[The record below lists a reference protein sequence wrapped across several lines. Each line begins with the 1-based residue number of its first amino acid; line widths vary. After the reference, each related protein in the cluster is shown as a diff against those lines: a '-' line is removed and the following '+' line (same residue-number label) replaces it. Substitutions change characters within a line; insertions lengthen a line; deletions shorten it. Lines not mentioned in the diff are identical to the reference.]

1 MLFIPLTFTRMAKNT
16 NSTPKNKTVSKA
28 KNISQLSLKQ
38 RLELAKKQEKTPAN
52 KLVNKKIET
61 VSKTKKT
68 AKPTKVE
75 KPVSE
80 KKLSVATKAKKA
92 KSEKV
97 VVEQPEA
104 KTTVKKVKAA
114 PIKKEVVLKDKKAKA
129 EPKSVAKEEKKNK
142 LSLKSAKK
150 STKKKVTSKKD
161 ENLDLNNEIDFAD
174 FDNKDDEID
183 FSDFK
188 HENYSS
194 AFKETDFSE
203 QDELDDKEFNL
214 SDFFS
219 DSKLDIDQPITAQKR
234 QRGRKPK
241 HAPSNE
247 KNDLVYHEVLE
258 ASSKTKNN
266 DQESIRATKTLLAK
280 AKATKSLSNE
290 EIIDVFKNYEFTEAE
305 DLEILEELKDNK
317 IKLED
322 NVEEKISLFR
332 KNQDLSEIDKN
343 LDDLISKGASTKDKV
358 EDNVKAFLGTL
369 GSSKILNFGEEI
381 QIAKLLGSTDPE
393 TREYAINQLVTS
405 NLRLVTSIAKKYL
418 NRGLDFVDLI
428 QEGSIGL
435 MKAISKF
442 NYKLGNK
449 FSTYATWWIRQAITR
464 AIADQARTV
473 RIPVHMVET
482 INKLIKTE
490 RMLTQQLGRD
500 PTLEEL
506 TEAMGGQVNGFTP
519 KKVADIKKL
528 NQEPVSL
535 DKPIGH
541 DEESQFVDFVKD
553 RDILKPDE
561 YTEKLI
567 VTEHINELFVN
578 TLTKKEEQ
586 IIRMRYGLH
595 PWHQQMTLEEVGQK
609 FNVTRERI
617 RQIESKA
624 LRKLKHP
631 SKNARLR
638 SFLKHDSEN

>member
-1 MLFIPLTFTRMAKNT
+1 MAKNT
-16 NSTPKNKTVSKA
+16 NSTPKNKTASKA

-38 RLELAKKQEKTPAN
+38 RLELAKKQEKTPAK
-52 KLVNKKIET
+52 KLVNKKTET

-80 KKLSVATKAKKA
+80 KKLSVATKAK
-92 KSEKV
+92 SEKV
-97 VVEQPEA
+97 VVEQPKA

-114 PIKKEVVLKDKKAKA
+114 PTKKEVVLKDKKAKA

-194 AFKETDFSE
+194 AFKETDFSK

-449 FSTYATWWIRQAITR
+449 FSTYAT
-464 AIADQARTV
+464 
-473 RIPVHMVET
+473 
-482 INKLIKTE
+482 
-490 RMLTQQLGRD
+490 
-500 PTLEEL
+500 
-506 TEAMGGQVNGFTP
+506 
-519 KKVADIKKL
+519 
-528 NQEPVSL
+528 
-535 DKPIGH
+535 
-541 DEESQFVDFVKD
+541 
-553 RDILKPDE
+553 
-561 YTEKLI
+561 
-567 VTEHINELFVN
+567 
-578 TLTKKEEQ
+578 
-586 IIRMRYGLH
+586 
-595 PWHQQMTLEEVGQK
+595 
-609 FNVTRERI
+609 
-617 RQIESKA
+617 
-624 LRKLKHP
+624 
-631 SKNARLR
+631 
-638 SFLKHDSEN
+638 

>member
-1 MLFIPLTFTRMAKNT
+1 MSKKTKSTADNKAALKSKKN
-16 NSTPKNKTVSKA
+16 N
-28 KNISQLSLKQ
+28 QLSLKE
-38 RLELAKKQEKTPAN
+38 RIALAEKEKKE
-52 KLVNKKIET
+52 
-61 VSKTKKT
+61 KKT
-68 AKPTKVE
+68 N
-75 KPVSE
+75 
-80 KKLSVATKAKKA
+80 
-92 KSEKV
+92 
-97 VVEQPEA
+97 
-104 KTTVKKVKAA
+104 
-114 PIKKEVVLKDKKAKA
+114 AKA
-129 EPKSVAKEEKKNK
+129 EPKAAKNLVSKSEEIKEKKTESTEKTKESKASSKNKKEEKVESKSSKK
-142 LSLKSAKK
+142 LIKK
-150 STKKKVTSKKD
+150 SNKKVIE
-161 ENLDLNNEIDFAD
+161 ENSINVDDIIIDNDINNDDQDDNFEDDDSSIDLNE
-174 FDNKDDEID
+174 
-183 FSDFK
+183 FK
-188 HENYSS
+188 GNNYKSS
-194 AFKETDFSE
+194 FKETDFSQE
-203 QDELDDKEFNL
+203 DELEEKDLDL
-214 SDFFS
+214 SDFFADTKI
-219 DSKLDIDQPITAQKR
+219 DSEKPLTDQKR

-266 DQESIRATKTLLAK
+266 DQDTIQATKTLLAK
-280 AKATKSLSNE
+280 AKRSKKLSSE
-290 EIIDVFKNYEFTEAE
+290 DIIDVLRVYEFTEQE
-305 DLEILEELKDNK
+305 DLEIIEELKDNNISLDK
-317 IKLED
+317 D
-322 NVEEKISLFR
+322 VEERISLFR
-332 KNQDLSEIDKN
+332 KNQDLSEIDRN
-343 LDDLISKGASTKDKV
+343 LDDLVNKGASTKDKV

-369 GSSKILNFGEEI
+369 GSSKILSFEDEI
-381 QIAKLLGSTDPE
+381 QIAKLLGSSDEDTKD
-393 TREYAINQLVTS
+393 YAVNQLVTS

-490 RMLTQQLGRD
+490 RLLTQQLGRD

-506 TEAMGGQVNGFTP
+506 TEAMGGQVHGFTP
-519 KKVADIKKL
+519 KKIADIKKL

-561 YTEKLI
+561 FTEKLI

-578 TLTKKEEQ
+578 ALTKKEEQ
-586 IIRMRYGLH
+586 IIRMRYGLS
-595 PWHQQMTLEEVGQK
+595 PYNQPMTLEEVGDQ
-609 FNVTRERI
+609 FHVTRERI

-631 SKNARLR
+631 SKNAKLR
-638 SFLKHDSEN
+638 SFLKYDAD

>member
-1 MLFIPLTFTRMAKNT
+1 MAKNT
-16 NSTPKNKTVSKA
+16 NSTPKNKTASKA
-28 KNISQLSLKQ
+28 KNITQLSLKQ
-38 RLELAKKQEKTPAN
+38 RLELAKKWEKTPAK
-52 KLVNKKIET
+52 KLVNKKTET

-68 AKPTKVE
+68 TKSTKVKKTVIE
-75 KPVSE
+75 KR
-80 KKLSVATKAKKA
+80 LSVATKAKKV

-97 VVEQPEA
+97 VVEQPKA
-104 KTTVKKVKAA
+104 KTTVKKAKSA
-114 PIKKEVVLKDKKAKA
+114 PTKKEVVLKDKKAKV
-129 EPKSVAKEEKKNK
+129 EHKSVAKEEKKSK

-150 STKKKVTSKKD
+150 STKKKATSKKD
-161 ENLDLNNEIDFAD
+161 EDLDLYNEIDFD
-174 FDNKDDEID
+174 SKDDEID

-219 DSKLDIDQPITAQKR
+219 DNKLDIDQPITAQKR

-393 TREYAINQLVTS
+393 TREYATNQLVTS

>member
-1 MLFIPLTFTRMAKNT
+1 M
-16 NSTPKNKTVSKA
+16 
-28 KNISQLSLKQ
+28 
-38 RLELAKKQEKTPAN
+38 
-52 KLVNKKIET
+52 NKKTET

-68 AKPTKVE
+68 TKSTKVKKTVIE
-75 KPVSE
+75 KR
-80 KKLSVATKAKKA
+80 LSVATKAKKV

-97 VVEQPEA
+97 VVEQPKA
-104 KTTVKKVKAA
+104 KTTVKKAKSA
-114 PIKKEVVLKDKKAKA
+114 PTKKEVVLKDKKAKV
-129 EPKSVAKEEKKNK
+129 EPKSVAKEEKKSK

-150 STKKKVTSKKD
+150 STKKKATSKKD
-161 ENLDLNNEIDFAD
+161 EDLDLYNEIDFD
-174 FDNKDDEID
+174 SKDDEID

-219 DSKLDIDQPITAQKR
+219 DNKLDIDQPITAQKR

-393 TREYAINQLVTS
+393 TREYATNQLVTS

-449 FSTYATWWIRQAITR
+449 FSTYAT
-464 AIADQARTV
+464 
-473 RIPVHMVET
+473 
-482 INKLIKTE
+482 
-490 RMLTQQLGRD
+490 
-500 PTLEEL
+500 
-506 TEAMGGQVNGFTP
+506 
-519 KKVADIKKL
+519 
-528 NQEPVSL
+528 
-535 DKPIGH
+535 
-541 DEESQFVDFVKD
+541 
-553 RDILKPDE
+553 
-561 YTEKLI
+561 
-567 VTEHINELFVN
+567 
-578 TLTKKEEQ
+578 
-586 IIRMRYGLH
+586 
-595 PWHQQMTLEEVGQK
+595 
-609 FNVTRERI
+609 
-617 RQIESKA
+617 
-624 LRKLKHP
+624 
-631 SKNARLR
+631 
-638 SFLKHDSEN
+638 